1 MKKKGRAISKLDNVG
16 NFQIFQFCQFLPD
29 NNSTTDNSDF
39 EDNGES
45 IQEIKPKNVYQITG
59 KFAPIKDNIID
70 VVITSSKRLNINAD
84 GISIG
89 QPLVHLLSKVIHQ
102 TTISETGYALTL
114 QVKPYLS
121 ALNAVHSM

>member
-1 MKKKGRAISKLDNVG
+1 MKKKRPC
-16 NFQIFQFCQFLPD
+16 NFQIGQCWQLSNLSVLPILPD
-29 NNSTTDNSDF
+29 NNSTTDDSDF

-89 QPLVHLLSKVIHQ
+89 QPLVHLLGKVIHQ
-102 TTISETGYALTL
+102 TTISETGYSLTL

-121 ALNAVHSM
+121 ST